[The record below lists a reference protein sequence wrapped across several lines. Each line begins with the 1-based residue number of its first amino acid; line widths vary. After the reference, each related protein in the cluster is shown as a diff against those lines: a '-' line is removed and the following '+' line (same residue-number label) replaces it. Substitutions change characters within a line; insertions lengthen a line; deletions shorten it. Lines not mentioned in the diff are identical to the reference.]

1 MTGKASHKSKPNP
14 KAKVTRARRSSKSFS
29 SKITLNPAGPAGEQ
43 PPGPQGEQVDEDR
56 TGRFIGRFQGAGMPP
71 LSET

>member
-1 MTGKASHKSKPNP
+1 MTRKASRKRKPNP
-14 KAKVTRARRSSKSFS
+14 KAKVTRVQRSR
-29 SKITLNPAGPAGEQ
+29 TRPAGMAGEQ

-71 LSET
+71 LSEI